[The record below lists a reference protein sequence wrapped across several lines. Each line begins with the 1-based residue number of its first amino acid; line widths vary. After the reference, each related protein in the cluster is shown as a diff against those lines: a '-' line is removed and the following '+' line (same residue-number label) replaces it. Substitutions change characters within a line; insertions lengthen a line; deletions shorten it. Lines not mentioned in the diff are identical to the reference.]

1 MCSFLLGGDGQDLAD
16 VDDIRIG
23 ELVGLGQLGV
33 ERAGAVELVGD
44 VPQAV
49 ARDDG
54 VGIALGH
61 GGMAADDDL
70 IAFVRRDIGS
80 SSLDGDAALR
90 GGILLADHAAE
101 IIDDVVDEDLVVNH
115 HAVLEELDVLG
126 AEHGVAVAGILEHV
140 VMGSEGIGLVDI
152 EGLTADHDV
161 GNTVRAVD
169 LDELGLIVLHH
180 GAGNVRIDGVGQAG
194 NLQEAA
200 ALAGIGRGAELQ
212 SVLDLLTGDLWITGA
227 SSGIGREFARR
238 YAAMGCRLILTAR
251 RADRLQT
258 LAKELHTAHGTECR
272 IETADLSRAEEC
284 SRLCEVLADEHIDIF
299 INNAGFGV
307 CGSILETEEAREEEM
322 IQVNV
327 AAMARLFRAVV
338 RKMHA
343 QGGGTIL
350 NVASSAG
357 LLPGGPYMAGY
368 YASKAYVVS
377 MTRGVAEELREMHS
391 PVYVCALCPGPV
403 DTEFNDHAGVVFA
416 LRGITPELCV
426 EEALLGMMH
435 RKTIIVPS
443 AFMRLCT
450 SAQRLVPIP
459 LLMPIVARQQKKKLG

>member
-1 MCSFLLGGDGQDLAD
+1 MQKT
-16 VDDIRIG
+16 I
-23 ELVGLGQLGV
+23 
-33 ERAGAVELVGD
+33 
-44 VPQAV
+44 
-49 ARDDG
+49 
-54 VGIALGH
+54 
-61 GGMAADDDL
+61 
-70 IAFVRRDIGS
+70 
-80 SSLDGDAALR
+80 
-90 GGILLADHAAE
+90 
-101 IIDDVVDEDLVVNH
+101 
-115 HAVLEELDVLG
+115 
-126 AEHGVAVAGILEHV
+126 
-140 VMGSEGIGLVDI
+140 
-152 EGLTADHDV
+152 
-161 GNTVRAVD
+161 
-169 LDELGLIVLHH
+169 
-180 GAGNVRIDGVGQAG
+180 
-194 NLQEAA
+194 
-200 ALAGIGRGAELQ
+200 
-212 SVLDLLTGDLWITGA
+212 WITGA

-251 RADRLQT
+251 RADRLQA
-258 LAKELHTAHGTECR
+258 LAKELHAAHGTECR

-284 SRLCEVLADEHIDIF
+284 SRLCEVLAEEHIDIF

-338 RKMHA
+338 RKMNA

-459 LLMPIVARQQKKKLG
+459 LLMPIVARQQKKSWGKRQRSSKLVNKPKDSRNILCTVTRCGGLHKLLR

>member
-1 MCSFLLGGDGQDLAD
+1 MDVHFDAAIVLRTAFLHAAAHHVGYGHAHNADCVQRFLQRVEFACPRHDDNFGDPCAGFGRDKGFFLCRFDGNRGRGGDFLCAAFRCQQEGGTAE
-16 VDDIRIG
+16 VIGIRQP
-23 ELVGLGQLGV
+23 VF
-33 ERAGAVELVGD
+33 
-44 VPQAV
+44 
-49 ARDDG
+49 
-54 VGIALGH
+54 
-61 GGMAADDDL
+61 GG
-70 IAFVRRDIGS
+70 
-80 SSLDGDAALR
+80 
-90 GGILLADHAAE
+90 
-101 IIDDVVDEDLVVNH
+101 
-115 HAVLEELDVLG
+115 
-126 AEHGVAVAGILEHV
+126 
-140 VMGSEGIGLVDI
+140 
-152 EGLTADHDV
+152 
-161 GNTVRAVD
+161 
-169 LDELGLIVLHH
+169 
-180 GAGNVRIDGVGQAG
+180 
-194 NLQEAA
+194 
-200 ALAGIGRGAELQ
+200 
-212 SVLDLLTGDLWITGA
+212 
-227 SSGIGREFARR
+227 
-238 YAAMGCRLILTAR
+238 
-251 RADRLQT
+251 
-258 LAKELHTAHGTECR
+258 

-284 SRLCEVLADEHIDIF
+284 SHLCEVLADEHIDIF

-307 CGSILETEEAREEEM
+307 CGSILETDEAREEEM

-338 RKMHA
+338 RKMNA

-377 MTRGVAEELREMHS
+377 MTRSVAEELREMHS

-403 DTEFNDHAGVVFA
+403 DTEFNDRAGVVFA
-416 LRGITPELCV
+416 LHGITPELCV

>member
-1 MCSFLLGGDGQDLAD
+1 MQKT
-16 VDDIRIG
+16 I
-23 ELVGLGQLGV
+23 
-33 ERAGAVELVGD
+33 
-44 VPQAV
+44 
-49 ARDDG
+49 
-54 VGIALGH
+54 
-61 GGMAADDDL
+61 
-70 IAFVRRDIGS
+70 
-80 SSLDGDAALR
+80 
-90 GGILLADHAAE
+90 
-101 IIDDVVDEDLVVNH
+101 
-115 HAVLEELDVLG
+115 
-126 AEHGVAVAGILEHV
+126 
-140 VMGSEGIGLVDI
+140 
-152 EGLTADHDV
+152 
-161 GNTVRAVD
+161 
-169 LDELGLIVLHH
+169 
-180 GAGNVRIDGVGQAG
+180 
-194 NLQEAA
+194 
-200 ALAGIGRGAELQ
+200 
-212 SVLDLLTGDLWITGA
+212 WITGA

-251 RADRLQT
+251 RADRLQA
-258 LAKELHTAHGTECR
+258 LAKELHAAHGTECR

-284 SRLCEVLADEHIDIF
+284 SRLCEALADEHIDIF

-403 DTEFNDHAGVVFA
+403 DTEFNDRAGVVFA

-435 RKTIIVPS
+435 RKTIIVP
-443 AFMRLCT
+443 RDKVRQT
-450 SAQRLVPIP
+450 AQTVALQNSGLTYHFAAEKRKSKESTTKLHKNVP
-459 LLMPIVARQQKKKLG
+459 

>member
-1 MCSFLLGGDGQDLAD
+1 MQKT
-16 VDDIRIG
+16 I
-23 ELVGLGQLGV
+23 
-33 ERAGAVELVGD
+33 
-44 VPQAV
+44 
-49 ARDDG
+49 
-54 VGIALGH
+54 
-61 GGMAADDDL
+61 
-70 IAFVRRDIGS
+70 
-80 SSLDGDAALR
+80 
-90 GGILLADHAAE
+90 
-101 IIDDVVDEDLVVNH
+101 
-115 HAVLEELDVLG
+115 
-126 AEHGVAVAGILEHV
+126 
-140 VMGSEGIGLVDI
+140 
-152 EGLTADHDV
+152 
-161 GNTVRAVD
+161 
-169 LDELGLIVLHH
+169 
-180 GAGNVRIDGVGQAG
+180 
-194 NLQEAA
+194 
-200 ALAGIGRGAELQ
+200 
-212 SVLDLLTGDLWITGA
+212 WITGA

-258 LAKELHTAHGTECR
+258 LAKELHAAHGTVCR
-272 IETADLSRAEEC
+272 ILPADLAARADC
-284 SRLCEVLADEHIDIF
+284 DRLCAELAGERVDIF

-307 CGSILETEEAREEEM
+307 CGSLLETDPAKEEEM
-322 IQVNV
+322 VQVNV
-327 AAMARLFRAVV
+327 AAMRRLFQFMLR
-338 RKMHA
+338 RMQA